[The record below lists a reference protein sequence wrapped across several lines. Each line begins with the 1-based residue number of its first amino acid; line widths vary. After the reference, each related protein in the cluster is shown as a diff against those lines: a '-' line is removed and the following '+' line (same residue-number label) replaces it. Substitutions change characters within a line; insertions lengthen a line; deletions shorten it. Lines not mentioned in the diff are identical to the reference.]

1 MTTWRGF
8 CPGLR
13 DGHARAGDA
22 SMPGASAEEV
32 ISVPQNLRGTI
43 PEAFAQLSSFF
54 RGPRI

>member
-43 PEAFAQLSSFF
+43 TDAFAQLSSFF